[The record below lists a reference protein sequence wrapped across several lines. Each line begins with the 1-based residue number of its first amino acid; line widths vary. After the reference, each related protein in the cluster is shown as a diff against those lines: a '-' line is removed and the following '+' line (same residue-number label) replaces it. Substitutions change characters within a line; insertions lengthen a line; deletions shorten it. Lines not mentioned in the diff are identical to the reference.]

1 MDSGRMKPM
10 RKNSTQMSLLQYTE
24 LRPLN
29 GDKTQ
34 HAVTSM
40 YLFFSLKRTSCLPT
54 SEAYGKQYM
63 ETVEA
68 YDFFFDTPVVVS
80 DTFFVGYHTLG
91 VDGGQH
97 PQCSFLPGQRVRHLY
112 PRHPYPSPLL
122 LHPPRCSRPQPP
134 PNLLFRLHYHPRHQ
148 QPPLQHLLPHSR
160 QPRNLRHPQTNH

>member
-1 MDSGRMKPM
+1 MDSGVMKPM

-68 YDFFFDTPVVVS
+68 YEFYFDTQVVVT

-97 PQCSFLPGQRVRHLY
+97 PQCTSLTRPES
-112 PRHPYPSPLL
+112 PSPLPSSPRPKPTAPSPSAMQQATASSK
-122 LHPPRCSRPQPP
+122 PPFPAPLPPSTPATSPPAPTSSLSPTPKPP
-134 PNLLFRLHYHPRHQ
+134 PPAN
-148 QPPLQHLLPHSR
+148 
-160 QPRNLRHPQTNH
+160 